1 MRRRVASVALA
12 GFLGMAQSGCL
23 SLGSQIG
30 FWTGGVDDF
39 PECVMVYLGTR
50 MNVESLKELPSR
62 PWGGRCS
69 WPPVF
74 ALIDLLPSLCV
85 DTALLPLSLAETA
98 YMAVSYWTSPER
110 CSSEDAWPP

>member
-12 GFLGMAQSGCL
+12 GFLGMAQSGCMAVAHQL
-23 SLGSQIG
+23 Y
-30 FWTGGVDDF
+30 FWYGEVDDF
-39 PECVMVYLGTR
+39 PEDIMVFLGTQQ
-50 MNVESLKELPSR
+50 NIESLKDLPSR
-62 PWGGRCS
+62 PWGGPCS

-85 DTALLPLSLAETA
+85 DTALLPLSLAETT

-110 CSSEDAWPP
+110 CSSEDPWPP